1 LHRGDAGNAEK
12 ARRGASW
19 SFSASLATLLLL
31 ALSLSAQ
38 QTADWIW
45 SARYVIT
52 EDPQHRVIENG
63 AVAIRGE
70 RIVAVDTR
78 AAIDARFHAAQRLD
92 RPDAILA
99 PGLID
104 THTHAAMSLL
114 RGIADDLRLQ
124 DWLEKYI
131 FPAEAKNVSPDFV
144 RWGTRL
150 GCLEM
155 LLGGTTTFTDM
166 YYFEDVVAEAA
177 KEAGM
182 RGVLGETII
191 GFPVAD
197 AKTPKDSLAFT
208 EKYLARFHNDPLV
221 TPAVAP
227 HALYTNS
234 DETLKA
240 ARALANKYGAP
251 LEIHLSE
258 TKKENDDELAKRH
271 TTPTQT
277 LDKLGVF
284 NGRTVAAH
292 CVWVNEAD
300 MTILK
305 ARHVGVAHC
314 PSSNMKLASGVAP
327 VTRMLALGIAVG
339 LGPDGPAGSNN
350 DFNLFEEMDLA
361 AKLAKVSTMD
371 PQAVPA
377 ATALEMATMG
387 GARVLG
393 LEKEIGSLEA
403 GKRADLIV
411 VRLDRPNAAPLYD
424 PVSQMVYALKGEDV
438 RDVMVNGKPVVRDAR
453 ILTLDEA
460 AILAKAAEYRAK
472 VSASLK

>member
-1 LHRGDAGNAEK
+1 LFAE
-12 ARRGASW
+12 
-19 SFSASLATLLLL
+19 
-31 ALSLSAQ
+31 Q
-38 QTADWIW
+38 ADWVW

-52 EDPQHRVIENG
+52 EDAAHRVIEQG
-63 AVAIRGE
+63 AVAVRGGV
-70 RIVAVDTR
+70 ILAVGSK
-78 AAIDARFHAAQRLD
+78 AEIDARFQARQRLD

-104 THTHAAMSLL
+104 THTHAAMSLF
-114 RGIADDLRLQ
+114 RGIADDRKLE

-131 FPAEAKNVSPDFV
+131 FPAERKNVSADFV

-155 LLGGTTTFTDM
+155 LLSGTTTFTDM

-197 AKTPKDSLAFT
+197 AKTPADALAFT
-208 EKYLARFHNDPLV
+208 EKYLTRFAGDPLIA
-221 TPAVAP
+221 PAVAP

-240 ARALANKYGAP
+240 ARALANRHHAP
-251 LEIHLSE
+251 LLIHVAE
-258 TKKENDDELAKRH
+258 TRKENDDALATRH
-271 TTPTQT
+271 MTAVRT
-277 LDKLGVF
+277 LESLGVF

-292 CVWVNEAD
+292 CVWANEAD
-300 MTILK
+300 MATLK
-305 ARHVGVAHC
+305 EHGVGVAHC

-327 VTRMLALGIAVG
+327 VARMLQLGINVG

-350 DFNLFEEMDLA
+350 DFNMFEEMDLA
-361 AKLAKVSTMD
+361 AKLQKVTALD
-371 PQAVPA
+371 PQVLPA
-377 ATALEMATMG
+377 GQALEMATIG

-393 LEKEIGSLEA
+393 MEKEIGSLEP
-403 GKRADLIV
+403 GKRADIIT
-411 VRLDRPNAAPLYD
+411 VRLDRPNAVPLYD
-424 PVSQMVYALKGEDV
+424 PVSQMVYALKGDDA
-438 RDVMVNGKPVVRDAR
+438 RDVMVNGKPVVRDAK
-453 ILTLDEA
+453 ILTLNQA
-460 AILAKAAEYRAK
+460 QILKKAEEYRERI
-472 VSASLK
+472 SRSLQ

>member
-1 LHRGDAGNAEK
+1 MNTVEHRSK
-12 ARRGASW
+12 TKI
-19 SFSASLATLLLL
+19 FSVFLCVHLWLIPFA
-31 ALSLSAQ
+31 LSAQ
-38 QTADWIW
+38 QQPVDWIW

-63 AVAIRGE
+63 AVAVRGE

-78 AAIDARFHAAQRLD
+78 AAIDSRYHTAQRLD
-92 RPDAILA
+92 RGDAILA
-99 PGLID
+99 PGLIN
-104 THTHAAMSLL
+104 THTHAAMSLF
-114 RGIADDLRLQ
+114 RGIADDLNLQ
-124 DWLEKYI
+124 DWLEKFI
-131 FPAEAKNVSPDFV
+131 FPAEAKNVSAEFV

-197 AKTPKDSLAFT
+197 AKTPRDSLAFT
-208 EKYLARFHNDPLV
+208 EKYLARFHNDPLIV
-221 TPAVAP
+221 PAVAP

-240 ARALANKYGAP
+240 SRALANKYSVP
-251 LEIHLSE
+251 LVIHVSE

-284 NGRTVAAH
+284 DGRTVAAH

-300 MTILK
+300 MAILK
-305 ARHVGVAHC
+305 AKHVGVAHC

-327 VTRMLALGIAVG
+327 VTRMLELGIAVG

-361 AKLAKVSTMD
+361 AKLQKVTRMD
-371 PQAVPA
+371 PRALPA
-377 ATALEMATMG
+377 SAALEMATMG

-393 LEKEIGSLEA
+393 MEKEIGSLEA
-403 GKRADLIV
+403 GKRADVIV
-411 VRLDRPNAAPLYD
+411 VRLDRPNAEPLYD
-424 PVSQMVYALKGEDV
+424 PVSQMVYALKAEDV
-438 RDVMVNGKPVVRDAR
+438 RDVMVNGRPVVRDGR
-453 ILTLDEA
+453 VLTLDEA

-472 VSASLK
+472 ISASLK